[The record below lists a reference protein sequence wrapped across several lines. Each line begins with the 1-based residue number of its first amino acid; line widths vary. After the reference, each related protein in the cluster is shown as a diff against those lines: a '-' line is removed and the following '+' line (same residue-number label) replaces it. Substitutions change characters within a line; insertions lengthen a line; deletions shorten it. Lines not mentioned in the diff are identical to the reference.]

1 MHVSLMVAI
10 TVDGKIAR
18 ASNHYPDW
26 TGKADKQ
33 LYVQITRKAGV
44 MIMGS
49 TTFDIIGRVL
59 PGRKTIVM
67 TRNPDR
73 RSDRDDLVFT
83 QAPPDEI
90 LNDLASQGYEEAV
103 VVGGAKVNQV
113 FAENGLI
120 DELILTLSP
129 HAFGTGLSI
138 FSGAVDLKLSLKKIL
153 ATGRK
158 HPLPALSG
166 QPLTSALHD
175 QFSAL
180 RHQASDLGLQPSDL
194 RLLTSDV
201 RPRPGDSWLPAPGII
216 PGFPGSP
223 IPWPWPP
230 HKTG

>member
-1 MHVSLMVAI
+1 LSTSILPARKVKQRRRSTEANGRGNPFYFKRRAFVIKGASIFLSRQSFKNGDDAAMHVSLMVAI

-73 RSDRDDLVFT
+73 RSDREDLVFT

-138 FSGAVDLKLSLKKIL
+138 FSGAVDLKLSLKKFWQL
-153 ATGRK
+153 DENT
-158 HPLPALSG
+158 LC
-166 QPLTSALHD
+166 
-175 QFSAL
+175 L
-180 RHQASDLGLQPSDL
+180 RY
-194 RLLTSDV
+194 RV
-201 RPRPGDSWLPAPGII
+201 NR
-216 PGFPGSP
+216 
-223 IPWPWPP
+223 
-230 HKTG
+230 